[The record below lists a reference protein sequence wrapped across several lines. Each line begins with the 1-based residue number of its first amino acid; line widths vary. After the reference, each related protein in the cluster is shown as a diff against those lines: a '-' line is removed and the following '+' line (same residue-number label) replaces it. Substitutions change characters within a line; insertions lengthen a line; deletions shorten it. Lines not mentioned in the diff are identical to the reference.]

1 MSTTGP
7 LESVNQPLDV
17 PITPGGPRRERA
29 AAPTGTN
36 IEPVDQALVQQT
48 KNEIRGLVQ
57 EITQLS
63 QSDIGWMEFQEE
75 FLRRVVAALA
85 STGGAIWMSREDG
98 GLELSYQVNLPKAEL
113 VDSSAMSLRHRRLI
127 ENVMASGQPTL
138 VPPQSGAASDDQAGN
153 ATDSLLVLACIRIE
167 QEIIGVVE
175 IFQRAGGG
183 PTTQRG
189 YLRFLVQM
197 CELASDYLKNRRL
210 RHLGDRQTL
219 WEHLEQFLRAVHRGL
234 DSQATAFT
242 IVNECRRLVRCD
254 RVSIA
259 LRRGRHYVVQTV
271 SGLDTLDRRAAEVRQ
286 LGQLATVVA
295 ATQHPLWYTG
305 DSRDLPP
312 QIDKPLQ
319 TYLDQSHAKLLAVVP
334 LVPPADDAE
343 PAATKQKPPG
353 PPLGMLIVEQL
364 ADSRLL
370 DGFQERVEVVAAH
383 SAEALANALEHESL
397 FLMPLWRALGKARWI
412 VQARTL
418 PKTVAVVGVVALAI
432 AALILVPADFHLA
445 AKGKLQPAVRR
456 EIFAH
461 LDGIVVDVPV
471 KHEQMV
477 RTGDVLARMANNGL
491 EVDIVDAIGRKRTTQ
506 ERIRSLTRAQFDQR
520 LTVEEQNKIAGE
532 TLELAQTEE
541 SIDRE
546 LALLREQQE
555 RLVLRS
561 EMDGQ
566 VVTWNV
572 GDVLLRRPVQRGQAL
587 LTVVDPRGDWELEL
601 YLPVG
606 RAGHLAEALTA
617 HQEPL
622 RVTFFLAS
630 HPGLEF
636 SGKVVEVH
644 RLAEVRGEQGNT
656 VLVRVALDKSKLP
669 ELRSD
674 TTVTARIECG
684 RRSIGFVVFHEL
696 LETVQTKVLFWL

>member
-1 MSTTGP
+1 MG
-7 LESVNQPLDV
+7 
-17 PITPGGPRRERA
+17 TPG
-29 AAPTGTN
+29 T
-36 IEPVDQALVQQT
+36 V
-48 KNEIRGLVQ
+48 
-57 EITQLS
+57 
-63 QSDIGWMEFQEE
+63 
-75 FLRRVVAALA
+75 
-85 STGGAIWMSREDG
+85 
-98 GLELSYQVNLPKAEL
+98 
-113 VDSSAMSLRHRRLI
+113 
-127 ENVMASGQPTL
+127 SG
-138 VPPQSGAASDDQAGN
+138 
-153 ATDSLLVLACIRIE
+153 
-167 QEIIGVVE
+167 
-175 IFQRAGGG
+175 
-183 PTTQRG
+183 
-189 YLRFLVQM
+189 
-197 CELASDYLKNRRL
+197 
-210 RHLGDRQTL
+210 
-219 WEHLEQFLRAVHRGL
+219 AVHRGL

-259 LRRGRHYVVQTV
+259 LRHGRHYVVQAV
-271 SGLDTLDRRAAEVRQ
+271 SGLDTIDRRAAEVRQ

-295 ATQHPLWYTG
+295 ATQRPLWYTG
-305 DSRDLPP
+305 DGRDLPP

-319 TYLDQSHAKLLAVVP
+319 SYLDQSHAKLLALVP
-334 LVPPADDAE
+334 LVPPADNSESSASS
-343 PAATKQKPPG
+343 QQNQG
-353 PPLGMLIVEQL
+353 PPLGMLIAEQM
-364 ADSRLL
+364 ADSRMP
-370 DGFQERVEVVAAH
+370 DGFQDRLDVVAVH
-383 SAEALANALEHESL
+383 SAAALANALEHESL
-397 FLMPLWRALGKARWI
+397 FLLPLWRALGKAQWI

-418 PKTVAVVGVVALAI
+418 PKTVAVVGALVLAI
-432 AALILVPADFHLA
+432 AALVLVPADFHLA

-477 RTGDVLARMANNGL
+477 RAGDVLARMANNGL

-520 LTVEEQNKIAGE
+520 LTVEQQNKIAGE
-532 TLELAQTEE
+532 MLELAQTEE

-546 LALLREQQE
+546 LALLREQQQQ
-555 RLVLRS
+555 LVLRS

-572 GDVLLRRPVQRGQAL
+572 GDVLSRRPVQRGQAL
-587 LTVVDPRGDWELEL
+587 MTVVDPRGNWELEL

-606 RAGHLAEALTA
+606 RAGHLAAA
-617 HQEPL
+617 MADHQEPL

-630 HPGLEF
+630 HPGAEF
-636 SGKVVEVH
+636 SGQVVEVH
-644 RLAEVRGEQGNT
+644 RLAEVRGEDGNT

-696 LETVQTKVLFWL
+696 METVQTKVMFWL